1 MKEKPVVQETERYAS
16 YWQRCGAYLLDHLIT
31 AMLLSPLAAWY
42 LNGLFGERSG
52 IFLLGYSIPVLM
64 AMLVVRCLYLTLLWT
79 KDRGTIGCRLMRIS
93 IVSVLGEPLRYA
105 RALLRYLG
113 LLAATMLFGLGSLL
127 FLCSRKKQM
136 LQDYVSTTV
145 VVRKQPLS
153 SAAKGGEA
161 EPPIPGK

>member
-1 MKEKPVVQETERYAS
+1 
-16 YWQRCGAYLLDHLIT
+16 
-31 AMLLSPLAAWY
+31 
-42 LNGLFGERSG
+42 
-52 IFLLGYSIPVLM
+52 
-64 AMLVVRCLYLTLLWT
+64 VVRCLYLTLLWT